1 MNNMI
6 TTKDLNACTYLSH
19 QYFSK
24 NSGCKIKTE
33 TRLTYE

>member
-1 MNNMI
+1 MNHMI

-24 NSGCKIKTE
+24 DSGSKIKTE
-33 TRLTYE
+33 TRLAYE